1 MNADFHHEPVMIKEV
16 IDSLL
21 TGKTGIYVDG
31 TVGGAGHAYEIL
43 RQTDAFLVGIDCDS
57 EALQAAEKKLS
68 QFGSRKVLVKAN
80 FVNLGGVLA
89 GLKIEKVDGVLLDL
103 GVSSHQLDDAQ
114 RGFSFNQE
122 APLDMRMD
130 HETQISAYDI
140 VNNFA
145 QGELE
150 KIIRIYGEEKMA
162 GRIARTITQKRQ
174 LKPIETTTKLAA
186 IVASSMPAK
195 LKWQKIHPATRTF
208 QAIRIAVNNELDNIK
223 PAIIDATR
231 ALKPGGRLCVISF
244 HSLEDRLVKNEFRNL
259 VGNCVCPKDIPY
271 CICQKKAELKIITK
285 KALMPSDAE
294 IENNPRARSAK
305 LRVAERV

>member
-16 IDSLL
+16 IASLL
-21 TGKTGIYVDG
+21 VGKTGIYVDG

-57 EALQAAEKKLS
+57 EALQAAEKKLAE
-68 QFGSRKVLVKAN
+68 FGSRKILVKAN
-80 FVNLGGVLA
+80 FVDLGSVLES
-89 GLKIEKVDGVLLDL
+89 LNIEKVDGVLLDL
-103 GVSSHQLDDAQ
+103 GVSSHQLDVAQ

-130 HETQISAYDI
+130 RNIRLSAHDI
-140 VNNFA
+140 VNSFA
-145 QGELE
+145 QSELE
-150 KIIRIYGEEKMA
+150 KIIRTYGEEKMA
-162 GRIARTITQKRQ
+162 GRIARTISQKRQ
-174 LKPIETTTKLAA
+174 LKPIETTTQLAA

-195 LKWQKIHPATRTF
+195 LKWKKIHPATRTF

-223 PAIIDATR
+223 PAIKDATQ
-231 ALKPGGRLCVISF
+231 ALKSGGRLCVISF

-259 VGNCVCPKDIPY
+259 ACGCECPKGIPY
-271 CICQKKAELKIITK
+271 CVCQKETKLKIITK
-285 KALMPSDAE
+285 KALLPSLEE

-305 LRVAERV
+305 LRVAQRV